1 MRLPDFLIIG
11 AAKAG
16 TTSLYRDLRCNPQ
29 IFMPRDKEAG
39 NLKGDDVLT
48 PRGRRAYARLFA
60 TARPDQVCGEAPT
73 DYTKLPQ
80 FPGVPQRAL
89 DVIGPRVKAVYLVR
103 EPVARIISFHHHQYV
118 EDKMPADINAAVREF
133 PELLDHTRYAMQ
145 ITPWLETFGPEQVV
159 IVRFEDYVADRPST
173 VATLSRFLGVAPRP
187 DLVRTSTIYNPGTG
201 RPVLRG
207 PTAYLR
213 RNPVYERL
221 VRPLLPL
228 TARDALRR
236 FVLPKAP
243 PRTAPPSLETVDSIL
258 EHLADDLDQLQRL
271 MARSEPPWDFQAV
284 RQRYSPAA
292 DPRPAGD

>member
-16 TTSLYRDLRCNPQ
+16 TTSLYRDLRCNPR

-39 NLKGDDVLT
+39 NLKSDDVLT
-48 PRGRRAYARLFA
+48 PRGRRVYARLFA
-60 TARPDQVCGEAPT
+60 SARPDQVCGEAPT

-80 FPGVPQRAL
+80 IPGVPQRAL
-89 DVIGPRVKAVYLVR
+89 AVIGPRVKAIYVVR
-103 EPVARIISFHHHQYV
+103 EPVARIISFHHHKYV
-118 EDKMPADINAAVREF
+118 EGNMPADINAAVRDF

-145 ITPWLETFGPEQVV
+145 ITPWIETLGSEQVC

-187 DLVRTSTIYNPGTG
+187 DLVRASTIYNPGTG
-201 RPVLRG
+201 KPVLRG
-207 PTAYLR
+207 PSAYLR

-236 FVLPKAP
+236 FLLPKAP
-243 PRTAPPSLETVDSIL
+243 PRTDSPSLETVEFIL
-258 EHLADDLDQLQRL
+258 EHLADDLDQLQGL
-271 MARSEPPWDFQAV
+271 MTRSEPPWDIHAV
-284 RQRYSPAA
+284 RQRYGLSD